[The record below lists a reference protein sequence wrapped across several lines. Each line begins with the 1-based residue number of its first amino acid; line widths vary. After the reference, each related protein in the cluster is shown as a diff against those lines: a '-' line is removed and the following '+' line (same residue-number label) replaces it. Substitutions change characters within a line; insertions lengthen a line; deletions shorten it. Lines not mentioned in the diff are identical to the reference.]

1 MTMHLF
7 DTARGEVVPFE
18 PGPTVTMYVCGIT
31 PYDATHLGHAFTY
44 LTFDLVIRRLEDLGH
59 EVHMVR
65 NVTDVD
71 DSILGKARELG
82 VDYLNLAT
90 SEVASFHEDLAAL
103 DLRPASAEPR
113 ATESIQSILDLIDR
127 LESTGHTYTVEGTTF
142 FDTSTW
148 EGFGSVSGYDEAT
161 MVAYA
166 AERGANPD
174 DPRLR
179 NPLDFI
185 LWQASADDEPSW
197 DSPFGPGRPGWHIEC
212 SAMSAC
218 HLGTTLDIHGGGR
231 DLIFPH
237 HENEIAQ
244 STCAHDGALYCR
256 TWVHNGFVTV
266 EGQKMSKSLGNVLLV
281 RDLLDQA
288 PPEAIR
294 LALLS
299 AHYRAPLDWTSKRL
313 QEARRTM
320 AKWYQ
325 ALADSEAPLEGKDQ
339 KPDSLVTAAL
349 CDDLNTAKAFARIHQ
364 LVRDLSKE
372 PVPENQ
378 RRLYGSIVASAGL
391 MGLLQQDPNQVL
403 QTLADEKNRADE
415 IDVAWIEQCLKD
427 RQQARQQKDFA
438 QADMIRDQLS
448 AAGIRIEDGPAGTSW
463 HRQ

>member
-113 ATESIQSILDLIDR
+113 ATESIQSILNLIDR

-212 SAMSAC
+212 SAMAMAE
-218 HLGTTLDIHGGGR
+218 LGQTIDLHGGGD
-231 DLIFPH
+231 DLVFPH
-237 HENEIAQ
+237 HECEETQ
-244 STCAHDGALYCR
+244 SGAA
-256 TWVHNGFVTV
+256 NGVPLTRHWMHV
-266 EGQKMSKSLGNVLLV
+266 AMVSYEGIKMSKSLGNLV
-281 RDLLDQA
+281 FIRNLRHLHD
-288 PPEAIR
+288 PRAIR
-294 LALLS
+294 LSLL
-299 AHYRAPLDWTSKRL
+299 AHHYRAGFEWFDHDIDDGVTRLDRL
-313 QEARRTM
+313 I
-320 AKWYQ
+320 
-325 ALADSEAPLEGKDQ
+325 
-339 KPDSLVTAAL
+339 TAAGRPTGPDPAPTL
-349 CDDLNTAKAFARIHQ
+349 ATIRNALDDDLNTAAARDA
-364 LVRDLSKE
+364 LDML
-372 PVPENQ
+372 
-378 RRLYGSIVASAGL
+378 AGAI
-391 MGLLQQDPNQVL
+391 
-403 QTLADEKNRADE
+403 LAGAGKNPG
-415 IDVAWIEQCLKD
+415 
-427 RQQARQQKDFA
+427 
-438 QADMIRDQLS
+438 S
-448 AAGIRIEDGPAGTSW
+448 AAGLTEAAGLLGIRLDESVPESW
-463 HRQ
+463 VRTT

>member
-212 SAMSAC
+212 SAMAMAE
-218 HLGTTLDIHGGGR
+218 LGQTIDLHGGGD
-231 DLIFPH
+231 DLVFPH
-237 HENEIAQ
+237 HECEETQ
-244 STCAHDGALYCR
+244 SGAA
-256 TWVHNGFVTV
+256 NGVPLTRHWMHV
-266 EGQKMSKSLGNVLLV
+266 AMVSYEGIKMSKSLGNLV
-281 RDLLDQA
+281 FIRNLRHLHD
-288 PPEAIR
+288 PRAIR
-294 LALLS
+294 LSLL
-299 AHYRAPLDWTSKRL
+299 AHHYRAGFEWFDHDIDDGVTRLDRL
-313 QEARRTM
+313 I
-320 AKWYQ
+320 
-325 ALADSEAPLEGKDQ
+325 
-339 KPDSLVTAAL
+339 TAAGRPTGPDPAPTL
-349 CDDLNTAKAFARIHQ
+349 ATIRNALDDDLNTAAARDA
-364 LVRDLSKE
+364 LDML
-372 PVPENQ
+372 
-378 RRLYGSIVASAGL
+378 AGAI
-391 MGLLQQDPNQVL
+391 
-403 QTLADEKNRADE
+403 LAGAGKNPG
-415 IDVAWIEQCLKD
+415 
-427 RQQARQQKDFA
+427 
-438 QADMIRDQLS
+438 S
-448 AAGIRIEDGPAGTSW
+448 AAGLTEAAGLLGIRLNESVPESW
-463 HRQ
+463 VRTT